1 MTGEERAVRSVKY
14 LRNTDALGYEPEIE
28 AEFQRVWNDA
38 IESAAELMKTYR
50 GVLTRLDGTVDVAAA
65 IRQLKVKR

>member
-1 MTGEERAVRSVKY
+1 MTGEERAARSVKY

-38 IESAAELMKTYR
+38 METAAELAQDKLEWGLWISAR
-50 GVLTRLDGTVDVAAA
+50 ILK
-65 IRQLKVKR
+65 LKVER

>member
-1 MTGEERAVRSVKY
+1 VTGEERAVRSVRY

-38 IESAAELMKTYR
+38 IEAAA
-50 GVLTRLDGTVDVAAA
+50 GVYEGAFAGDATAAA
-65 IRQLKVKR
+65 IRKLKVDRRL